1 MPVFVCEACNETLK
15 RAKVQAHA
23 ASCRGCWVMSCM
35 DCNRKFEG
43 DDYWE
48 HTSCVTE
55 AERYQG
61 HLYVHKDNKGDVKQQ
76 AWLSNVQAKL
86 DCAPSSERLKPFLS
100 ALLKYDN
107 IPRKKPK
114 FLNFAKNSLNLKA
127 DREGIAAQLWDVIGF
142 DSAPKEAAANGGSPH
157 LEKSAETHKQTNV
170 EQPAKPAT
178 AKREGLKGERQ
189 QPSSE
194 EPPGRA
200 SDAKPQGRKRKVE
213 LQEGEEKPIKWKKII
228 AKELKS
234 CGGRMNLKELRKACV
249 AEALAHPSHRNR
261 QGGQV
266 RREFD
271 EQLSTFHK
279 FKVDGNQVT
288 LQATNED

>member
-1 MPVFVCEACNETLK
+1 
-15 RAKVQAHA
+15 
-23 ASCRGCWVMSCM
+23 M

-43 DDYWE
+43 DDYWD

-194 EPPGRA
+194 ETPGLSKAERKGLKSERQQPSSEEPPGRA